1 MDVVL
6 LLIMAAAGL
15 SAVSSFVD
23 RQYYFVDEMKNMT
36 EAQSYCREK
45 YTDLATVHSMEVV
58 KLLND
63 SFGSNTSKAWIGLY
77 DDQDTWSW
85 SLSNTRFNNFA
96 PSNSDRREHCT
107 LNSSVDELW
116 DAGGCEE
123 HINAICF
130 DVSGS
135 SVTFVFTNIISMNWT
150 EAQSYCRAHY
160 TDLASM
166 RKMTENQKT
175 YEGPRLQIQAPVSV
189 QERVPAWEPAR
200 VSLYRDPWKWSDRF
214 KSSFRY
220 WARSHPHSENCVAAL
235 PKGGIWVSQ
244 SCKSKIPFICYKH
257 VPISKQVI
265 KLRVEKNSNVNL
277 NDKAVQKE
285 IIVQIKK
292 KLRDQGLDDN
302 VELMWRTQQDGQVF
316 HKEDE
321 L

>member
-1 MDVVL
+1 M
-6 LLIMAAAGL
+6 

-77 DDQDTWSW
+77 DDRDTWSW
-85 SLSNTRFNNFA
+85 SLSNTGFNNFA

-107 LNSSVDELW
+107 LNSS
-116 DAGGCEE
+116 
-123 HINAICF
+123 
-130 DVSGS
+130 
-135 SVTFVFTNIISMNWT
+135 
-150 EAQSYCRAHY
+150 
-160 TDLASM
+160 
-166 RKMTENQKT
+166 
-175 YEGPRLQIQAPVSV
+175 
-189 QERVPAWEPAR
+189 ERVPAWEPAR
-200 VSLYRDPWKWSDRF
+200 VSLYRDPWKWSDGFR
-214 KSSFRY
+214 SSFRY

-244 SCKSKIPFICYKH
+244 SCKSKIPFICYKRKCGYFKA
-257 VPISKQVI
+257 SDKAE
-265 KLRVEKNSNVNL
+265 VEKNSNLNL

-285 IIVQIKK
+285 IIV
-292 KLRDQGLDDN
+292 QGLDDN

-321 L
+321 F